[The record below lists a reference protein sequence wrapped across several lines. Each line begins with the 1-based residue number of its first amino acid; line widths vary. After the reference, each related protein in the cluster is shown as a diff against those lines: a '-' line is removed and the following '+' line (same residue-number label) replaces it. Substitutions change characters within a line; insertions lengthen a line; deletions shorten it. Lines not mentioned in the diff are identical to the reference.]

1 MGLAAIGLAE
11 MEDLIAGL
19 KTAKE
24 DIRGDVQWLSGKT
37 SEYLLSS
44 EFTDSAD
51 RTAEWI
57 DEVLPGLRR
66 RLALAQQIE
75 RSTPG
80 IQTEITIDEADLP
93 TASPHEARESADEV
107 ADKIAEYLESD
118 DHSEIPPEILRELE
132 NHTGDPYFDE
142 HLAKTI
148 SPEDLGRFI
157 ELMGDEYHDRTHET
171 ARDIGTDVEYEVQPS
186 DDDKKFAEAYGAIA
200 EHLGISIGNSSF
212 SWSNE
217 QRIAWTQQF
226 GPGAV
231 AERSPGKY
239 EERAFSSEL
248 GWLMTFGIWSPQ
260 TVEETVYDTYAS
272 EQFVGKGSESWP
284 GFTLPNGEEFHDPM
298 AGALVQVSKN
308 PELAQKLFDPDAIRH
323 DGMYMFRTVEEV
335 EDGYGYVKEESRTAT
350 TRNLLEY
357 LLVRD
362 WNDEGAALQASL
374 GAAIG
379 PDAPDFDTA
388 QRISGRLDTIAE
400 EMEKAAEEAEKENSG
415 PMAWVHTALDV
426 LGLVPVVG
434 ELFDGLNGLIYTAE
448 GDFVNAG
455 LSYAGMIP
463 FVGWGSTAAKGIKGA
478 EALTSMRAAREVA
491 ENAADVSR
499 AAGKSADDLAIDT
512 SKHYGHMPP
521 QYDAPIGPRPGTN
534 SPGSS
539 ISIDKPWKSAADVEF
554 DASDG
559 DDVLEWASKN
569 VTANPKDYPYG
580 SAEHFAAS
588 ALAASRKSG
597 AGKFDYDSFASGYDK
612 KFIDNKKGGEF
623 EQQWRDANED
633 TFRLNDPSSNWT
645 KPVEGTKDGGVP
657 VAPGKGQDNPT
668 GYDAK
673 DKRYFDA
680 VNVEDKIAYELKSGN
695 RPEDLLKTKKN
706 KDGVS
711 QWDKDQA
718 LAADGWDITYVFA
731 NDPGPNVKKKL
742 LDAGIGYQVTNTTFS

>member
-24 DIRGDVQWLSGKT
+24 DIRGDIQWLSGKT

-186 DDDKKFAEAYGAIA
+186 DDDKKFAEEYGAIA

-400 EMEKAAEEAEKENSG
+400 EMAKAAEEAEKENSG

-491 ENAADVSR
+491 ENAADVAS
-499 AAGKSADDLAIDT
+499 AAGRVGDDLAVDLGQ
-512 SKHYGHMPP
+512 HYGHLPSKYDTPEAPRVGDAGSPGITSQPELSHYEAKYRDEALELAQAPDGSWHFKNPDGTLSTETVPYINSGSRPKYLEGQVDEVWANSRAKQQQDIAEGNFPP
-521 QYDAPIGPRPGTN
+521 TDDATFRPGHEFDPNTPLPDDKMYVLDRDGNYFLVNKNIRTKKQAQEAGIPEDEFWNMGHQQQSKYSDLVEEYKNGDISQAEFMYEVQKSENYFVEGGPRN
-534 SPGSS
+534 QSHV
-539 ISIDKPWKSAADVEF
+539 DE
-554 DASDG
+554 
-559 DDVLEWASKN
+559 
-569 VTANPKDYPYG
+569 
-580 SAEHFAAS
+580 
-588 ALAASRKSG
+588 
-597 AGKFDYDSFASGYDK
+597 
-612 KFIDNKKGGEF
+612 
-623 EQQWRDANED
+623 
-633 TFRLNDPSSNWT
+633 
-645 KPVEGTKDGGVP
+645 
-657 VAPGKGQDNPT
+657 
-668 GYDAK
+668 
-673 DKRYFDA
+673 
-680 VNVEDKIAYELKSGN
+680 
-695 RPEDLLKTKKN
+695 
-706 KDGVS
+706 
-711 QWDKDQA
+711 
-718 LAADGWDITYVFA
+718 
-731 NDPGPNVKKKL
+731 
-742 LDAGIGYQVTNTTFS
+742 